1 MAEPFSIYALLRS
14 YSLQLEDIARLSE
27 CTVNEVTAALDPL
40 RYTHIP
46 LFRVARI
53 REVIEQQLQQ
63 LGWDP
68 AGIDLWREFDSLDE
82 SAGDKQED
90 GNA

>member
-1 MAEPFSIYALLRS
+1 MAEPVSIYALLRF
-14 YSLQLEDIARLSE
+14 YSLKLEDIARLSE
-27 CTVNEVTAALDPL
+27 CTINEVKAALDPL

-53 REVIEQQLQQ
+53 RAVIEQQLQQ

-68 AGIDLWREFDSLDE
+68 AGIDLWQEFGGFDE
-82 SAGDKQED
+82 GAGDKQKD